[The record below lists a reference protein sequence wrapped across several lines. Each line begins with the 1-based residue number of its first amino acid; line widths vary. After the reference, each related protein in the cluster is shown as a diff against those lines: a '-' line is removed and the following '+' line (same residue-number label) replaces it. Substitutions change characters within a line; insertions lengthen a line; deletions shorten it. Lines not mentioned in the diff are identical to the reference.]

1 MKRIISA
8 IILCFVCLQ
17 AFAASSKINN
27 IDVKVRLTEGGDALI
42 TETWDVEVSEGTEW
56 YLVRKNLGIIEIKDL
71 RVFENGE
78 EFTNIGIWEVN
89 YSRAKKAGKCGMLH
103 KTDGYELC
111 WGIGEYGAHVFEVS
125 YVMTSVV
132 ELMKDY
138 DCIHMQFINPGLS
151 AHPQH
156 VSVSVEAPVGLDED
170 NAQAWGF
177 GYPGELGIK
186 EGKVWAESSSELER
200 NNSVILLIRFN
211 KGIFKGGADELDYEF
226 STVLDEALEGSSF
239 SKGEDDEDDGMV
251 LLIVSIFTVLVF
263 GGGIALALGYTKSLT
278 RKRLGVNSLK
288 EIGPC
293 NDTPYGGDLLM
304 CWCALRHL
312 SEVDTMFGTEPGRF
326 AAAFILKGIRQGFF
340 QAIEKDKAVE
350 ISFIEDKVPENLHS
364 CERRLITLMKQASG
378 DDGILQDREFS
389 RWGDRH
395 GRVIRKWIDSVI
407 EEGEQAMIDAGY
419 LDIKKVPT
427 ASGREENRKL
437 AGLRKYHKDM
447 ASEKYYR
454 VSGDILAGD
463 YLIYSTLLGFAKK
476 FAKDFKELNLAAT
489 ISDQDFYS
497 AWGIHPVYYW
507 YLFHHTSHMG
517 TSIVNA
523 DAARMTGTSGSTAS
537 FGGGGGFHG
546 GGFGGGAR

>member
-8 IILCFVCLQ
+8 IILCFVCAA
-17 AFAASSKINN
+17 AFAAGSKIYD
-27 IDVKVRLTEGGDALI
+27 IDIRVQLQENGDMLVC
-42 TETWDVEVSEGTEW
+42 ETWNVEVSEGTEW

-78 EFTNIGIWEVN
+78 EFTNIGVWDVN

-103 KTDGYELC
+103 KADGYELC

-125 YVMTSVV
+125 YKMTSVV
-132 ELMKDY
+132 EQMKDY
-138 DCIHMQFINPGLS
+138 DCLHVQFVNPGLS

-156 VSVSVEAPVGLDED
+156 VRVEVGAPVALDED
-170 NAQAWGF
+170 NAKAWGF
-177 GYPGELGIK
+177 GYPGEFGIK
-186 EGKVWAESSSELER
+186 DGKVWAESSSELER
-200 NNSVILLIRFN
+200 DNSVILLVRLD
-211 KGIFKGGADELDYEF
+211 KGIFSDGAQEPEIEF
-226 STVLDEALEGSSF
+226 ETVLEEALEDSSF
-239 SKGEDDEDDGMV
+239 TRNEEDEDDGKILV
-251 LLIVSIFTVLVF
+251 FAVIFTLVF
-263 GGGIALALGYTKSLT
+263 LGAGIALATGYTKNLA
-278 RKRLGVNSLK
+278 RKRLGVESLK
-288 EIGPC
+288 EISPC
-293 NDTPYGGDLLM
+293 TEIPYGGDLLM

-312 SEVDTMFGTEPGRF
+312 SEVDTVFGTEPGRF
-326 AAAFILKGIRQGFF
+326 AAAFILNGIRKGYFK
-340 QAIEKDKAVE
+340 AIETKNAVE
-350 ISFIEDKVPENLHS
+350 ISFMEDRVPENLHS

-389 RWGDRH
+389 RWGERH
-395 GRVIRKWIDSVI
+395 GRIIRKWIDSIV

-419 LDIKKVPT
+419 LNINKEPT
-427 ASGREENRKL
+427 DSGRLENRKL

-447 ASEKYYR
+447 ASDKYFR
-454 VSGDILAGD
+454 LSGDVLAGD

-489 ISDQDFYS
+489 VSDQDFYN

-517 TSIVNA
+517 TCIVNA
-523 DAARMTGTSGSTAS
+523 DAARMTGASGSTAS